1 MAFTSDMIPRLVY
14 MYAYQ
19 PDGEMNMKGYINNSL
34 SVFDISEFPEANR
47 PEDGENP
54 FWFNSSITTCR
65 CDQNPAY
72 YRFIDFSVHMQMYG
86 HDVGSGG

>member
-1 MAFTSDMIPRLVY
+1 MMPRLVY

-19 PDGEMNMKGYINNSL
+19 PEGEMNMKGYINNSL
-34 SVFDISEFPEANR
+34 SVFNISAIPVANR

-65 CDQNPAY
+65 LVSLEGLELSH
-72 YRFIDFSVHMQMYG
+72 FSG
-86 HDVGSGG
+86 AKRGKLF